1 MVLLFLDIGATF
13 NAFIESAVR
22 SFVQMLKN
30 FILNNVDSIALSF
43 YSNLG
48 DITANLTKT
57 PEGFNSGV
65 LGLIHTISDT
75 AILPIGVMILTFVS
89 CYEIIQMLIQK
100 NNGHDVG
107 PQDIFMV
114 LFKMTVGVILLNNC
128 FEITMSFFDVA
139 SSVTTTVGGIVG
151 DLSGV
156 SNPSWNTFKMSVA
169 GLSETGD
176 SIILLIA
183 LVLITFLLRFA
194 MFFISMYCLIIV
206 YSRFIEIYIY
216 CSASPLTFS
225 TLINK
230 EWGQIGISY
239 IKNIMALAFQAFF
252 MMVIVGMYT
261 GLITGFT
268 MTVDGNDLYYMLLGI
283 LGSTIILVMSLAKTK
298 DISKSI
304 FNAH

>member
-1 MVLLFLDIGATF
+1 MVLLFMDVGETF
-13 NAFIESAVR
+13 AAFLESAVR
-22 SFVQMLKN
+22 AISVLLKESVMD
-30 FILNNVDSIALSF
+30 NVDAVADSF
-43 YSNLG
+43 YDNLG
-48 DITANLTKT
+48 GITANLTKT
-57 PEGFNSGV
+57 PAGFNSGV
-65 LGLIHTISDT
+65 LGLIHTISDS
-75 AILPIGVMILTFVS
+75 AVLPIGVMILTFVS

-100 NNGHDVG
+100 NNGHEVG

-114 LFKMTVGVILLNNC
+114 LFKMAVGVLLLSKC

-139 SSVTTTVGGIVG
+139 AFITSKVSTMVG

-156 SNPSWNTFKMSVA
+156 TNPSWSLFKGSVA
-169 GLSETGD
+169 LMEETA
-176 SIILLIA
+176 SNIIVLLA
-183 LVLITFLLRFA
+183 LLLITFLLRFA
-194 MFFISMYCLIIV
+194 MFFMSMYCLIIV

-216 CSASPLTFS
+216 CSAAPLTFS

-230 EWGQIGISY
+230 EWGQIGMSY
-239 IKNIMALAFQAFF
+239 IRNIMALAFQAFF

-268 MTVDGNDLYYMLLGI
+268 MVVDGNDLYYMLLGI